1 LEVTAG
7 DKLQSVNNSG
17 HRTIV
22 TAAEVDKNAGDHCHT
37 TLCRV
42 SKPFH
47 RVAVTPYTRPIVD
60 GEVATAVDTNSP
72 HPRSSSAPAA
82 STARPN

>member
-1 LEVTAG
+1 V
-7 DKLQSVNNSG
+7 
-17 HRTIV
+17 R
-22 TAAEVDKNAGDHCHT
+22 
-37 TLCRV
+37 RV

-47 RVAVTPYTRPIVD
+47 RVAMTPYTRPIVD

-72 HPRSSSAPAA
+72 HPRSSPAPAA